1 MYIIDRTK
9 RTGII
14 KNSRAYDYHELSHQA
29 KTNPDPHARTLAEKA
44 LTEIKLESK
53 SIRDM
58 REALIKAHRRR
69 ESEEIKDIH
78 EIVRSKK
85 KYRHE

>member
-14 KNSRAYDYHELSHQA
+14 RNSRAYDYHELS
-29 KTNPDPHARTLAEKA
+29 KEMRTNPDPHARALAEKA
-44 LTEIKLESK
+44 MNDIKLESK

-58 REALIKAHRRR
+58 REALIRAHRRG
-69 ESEEIKDIH
+69 EKEEIKDIH
-78 EIVRSKK
+78 SIVASKK
-85 KYRHE
+85 KYHHE